1 MCVEINNVAYY
12 TCNLGPLQEQLAFLT
27 AELSFQTCRSVNYT
41 NFLKFLLFLYEPNF
55 LFQRNRIW
63 DLPWLPVCLFNA
75 CSKAL
80 LSVMVY
86 IQQNKNSKLCE
97 ILQIPCPSLVHLT
110 DVCGRPTVCHACA
123 SVLGFLPH
131 KLISSGWH
139 TFLSVKSNPKAEHHG
154 YELVSIT

>member
-1 MCVEINNVAYY
+1 MCVEINHVAYY

-41 NFLKFLLFLYEPNF
+41 HFLKFLLFLYAPI

-86 IQQNKNSKLCE
+86 IQQNKNSQLCE
-97 ILQIPCPSLVHLT
+97 SLQIPCLSLVHLT
-110 DVCGRPTVCHACA
+110 DVCGRPPVCHACA
-123 SVLGFLPH
+123 SALGFLPH
-131 KLISSGWH
+131 RLISGWH
-139 TFLSVKSNPKAEHHG
+139 TFPFVKSNPEAEHHG
-154 YELVSIT
+154 YESVAIS